1 MRRTLILT
9 TISTVALTIGLG
21 VGATMAGSSPISGA
35 ANMTSMMNATNRGH
49 MGDIDDMT
57 SMMNGVD
64 MTSMMGTGGME
75 AMHTA
80 MHNALAGTVPADV
93 LAACDTAHDAMT
105 TSTAPGSTG
114 MPAGHAAHHP
124 GSQP

>member
-21 VGATMAGSSPISGA
+21 VGATLAGSSPISGA
-35 ANMTSMMNATNRGH
+35 ANMTSMMTAASGGH
-49 MGDIDDMT
+49 MDDTDGMT
-57 SMMNGVD
+57 SMMNGID
-64 MTSMMGTGGME
+64 MTSMMGTNGME

-80 MHNALAGTVPADV
+80 MHDALAGTVDADA

-105 TSTAPGSTG
+105 TPATG
-114 MPAGHAAHHP
+114 MSGHAAHHT

>member
-9 TISTVALTIGLG
+9 SIATVALTIGLG

-35 ANMTSMMNATNRGH
+35 ANMTSMMNAVKGGH
-49 MGDIDDMT
+49 MGDIGDMT

-64 MTSMMGTGGME
+64 MTSMMGTNGME

-80 MHNALAGTVPADV
+80 MHAALAGTVPADV

-105 TSTAPGSTG
+105 TSTAPASTG
-114 MPAGHAAHHP
+114 MTDHAAHHP
-124 GSQP
+124 VSQP